1 MKKTL
6 IINAGSSSLKWQL
19 FEMPAETVLASG
31 LVERISMPGS
41 IFTIKYGD
49 HQKFETIVDNL
60 DQAAAAKM
68 MLTELQRLE
77 VIQSLSEITAVAHR
91 VVAGG
96 ETFKQAVEVT
106 PTVLDEIKG
115 LSNFAPLHNP
125 MEAKGI
131 ETMAQ
136 TLPDVTQ
143 YAVFDSQFFTDLPE
157 MNAIYSLP
165 YELTQKYHIRRYG
178 EHGISHGYLTGRA
191 AELLHKSKDTVDLVT
206 LHLGSGA
213 SLAAVKNGKAFD
225 TSMGFTPL
233 TGVTMGTRSG
243 DLDPSILP
251 FLMKELKITDPDEIM
266 MMLNNESG
274 LLGVSGI
281 SPDMREIK
289 AQEHTNLRAKLAI
302 DIFVNR
308 IAKYAGS
315 YLTELHGA
323 DALIFAGGIGEHN
336 AELRQQIIDELQ
348 IFNIKLD
355 ADLNAA
361 GKEGLIS
368 SPDSAIKVLL
378 IPTDEELAMV
388 RQVAALQD

>member
-1 MKKTL
+1 MQKTL

-19 FEMPAETVLASG
+19 FEMPAEMVLASG

-49 HQKFETIVDNL
+49 HQKFETTVDNL
-60 DQAAAAKM
+60 DQEHAAQ
-68 MLTELQRLE
+68 LVFDELQRLDI
-77 VIQSLSEITAVAHR
+77 IQSLSEITAVAHR

-96 ETFKQAVEVT
+96 ETFKHAVEVT
-106 PTVLDEIKG
+106 PTVLEQIKG
-115 LSNFAPLHNP
+115 LSSFAPLHNP
-125 MEAKGI
+125 MEAQGI
-131 ETMAQ
+131 ATMAK
-136 TLPDVTQ
+136 TLPNVTQ

-165 YELTQKYHIRRYG
+165 YDLTKKYHIRRYG

-191 AELLHKSKDTVDLVT
+191 AELLNKPKDDVNLVT

-213 SLAAVKNGKAFD
+213 SLAAVKHGKAFD

-233 TGVTMGTRSG
+233 TGVTMGTRAG
-243 DLDPSILP
+243 DVDPAVVP
-251 FLMKELKITDPDEIM
+251 FLMDKLNISDPNEIM
-266 MMLNNESG
+266 MMLNKKSG

-289 AQEHTNLRAKLAI
+289 AQEQTNPQAKLAV

-323 DALIFAGGIGEHN
+323 DAIIFAGGIGEHN
-336 AELRQQIIDELQ
+336 VQLRQQITDELR
-348 IFNIKLD
+348 IFGVKLD

-361 GKEGLIS
+361 GQEGVIS
-368 SPDSAIKVLL
+368 SADSAIKVML
-378 IPTDEELAMV
+378 IPTNEELAMV
-388 RQVAALQD
+388 RQVAALQ

>member
-1 MKKTL
+1 MQKTL

-19 FEMPAETVLASG
+19 FEMPAENVLASG

-60 DQAAAAKM
+60 DQAHAAQM
-68 MLTELQRLE
+68 MLDELQRLA
-77 VIQSLSEITAVAHR
+77 IIKDLTEITAVAHR

-106 PTVLDEIKG
+106 PSVLEQIRE
-115 LSNFAPLHNP
+115 LSSFAPLHNP
-125 MEAKGI
+125 MEAQGI

-136 TLPDVTQ
+136 TLPNVKQ

-165 YELTQKYHIRRYG
+165 YKLTKKYHIRRYG

-191 AELLHKSKDTVDLVT
+191 AELLKRPKDTVNLVT
-206 LHLGSGA
+206 MHLGSGA
-213 SLAAVKNGKAFD
+213 SLAAVKDGKAFD

-233 TGVTMGTRSG
+233 TGVTMGTRAG
-243 DLDPSILP
+243 DVDPSILP
-251 FLMKELKITDPDEIM
+251 FLMDQLNISDPNEIM
-266 MMLNNESG
+266 MMLNNDSG
-274 LLGVSGI
+274 LLGVSEI

-289 AQEHTNLRAKLAI
+289 AQEKTNPQAQLAV

-308 IAKYAGS
+308 ISKYAGS

-336 AELRQQIIDELQ
+336 VQLRQQIIDELQ
-348 IFNIKLD
+348 IFGVKLD

-361 GKEGLIS
+361 GQEGVIS
-368 SPDSAIKVLL
+368 SADSKIKVLL
-378 IPTDEELAMV
+378 IPTNEELAMV
-388 RQVAALQD
+388 RQVAAIQ

>member
-1 MKKTL
+1 MQKTL

-60 DQAAAAKM
+60 DQAHAAQM
-68 MLTELQRLE
+68 MLDELQRLA
-77 VIQSLSEITAVAHR
+77 IIKDLTEITAVAHR

-106 PTVLDEIKG
+106 PSVLEQIRE
-115 LSNFAPLHNP
+115 LSSFAPLHNP
-125 MEAKGI
+125 MEAQGI

-136 TLPDVTQ
+136 TLPNVKQ

-165 YELTQKYHIRRYG
+165 YKLTKKYHIRRYG

-191 AELLHKSKDTVDLVT
+191 AELLKRPKDTVNLVT
-206 LHLGSGA
+206 MHLGSGA
-213 SLAAVKNGKAFD
+213 SLAAVKDGKAFD

-233 TGVTMGTRSG
+233 TGVTMGTRAG
-243 DLDPSILP
+243 DVDPSILP
-251 FLMKELKITDPDEIM
+251 FLMDQLNISDPNEIM
-266 MMLNNESG
+266 MMLNNDSG
-274 LLGVSGI
+274 LLGVSEI

-289 AQEHTNLRAKLAI
+289 AQEKTNPQAQLAV

-308 IAKYAGS
+308 ISKYAGS

-336 AELRQQIIDELQ
+336 VQLRQQIIDELQ
-348 IFNIKLD
+348 IFGVKLD

-361 GKEGLIS
+361 GQEGVIS
-368 SPDSAIKVLL
+368 SADSKIKVLL
-378 IPTDEELAMV
+378 IPTNEELAMV
-388 RQVAALQD
+388 RQVAAIQ

>member
-1 MKKTL
+1 MQKTL

-49 HQKFETIVDNL
+49 HQKFETTVDNL
-60 DQAAAAKM
+60 DQGQAAKM
-68 MLTELQRLE
+68 MLTELQRLAI
-77 VIQSLSEITAVAHR
+77 IQSLSEITAVAHR

-96 ETFKQAVEVT
+96 ETFKHAVEVT
-106 PTVLDEIKG
+106 PTVLAEIKG

-131 ETMAQ
+131 ETMAE
-136 TLPDVTQ
+136 TLPDVKQ

-178 EHGISHGYLTGRA
+178 EHGISHSYLTGRA
-191 AELLHKSKDTVDLVT
+191 AELLNKPKNDLNLVT

-213 SLAAVKNGKAFD
+213 SLAAVKNGKAYD

-251 FLMKELKITDPDEIM
+251 FLMKELKISDPNEIM
-266 MMLNNESG
+266 MMLNNDSG

-289 AQEHTNLRAKLAI
+289 AQEQTSARAKLAI

-323 DALIFAGGIGEHN
+323 DAIIFAGGIGEHN
-336 AELRQQIIDELQ
+336 AELRQQIVTELQ
-348 IFNIKLD
+348 VFNIKLD

-361 GKEGLIS
+361 GNEGLIS
-368 SPDSAIKVLL
+368 RPDSAIKVLL
-378 IPTDEELAMV
+378 VPTDEELAMV
-388 RQVAALQD
+388 RQVAALQE